1 MRKVSVLM
9 AFLITGYILGIWNFL
24 ILPKYYL
31 NFGLKGFLLMF
42 VPITIA
48 FLLIYGEIEATKRT
62 RYLAYEYMVKV
73 SRAPAVIFSL
83 LLFLMIVSGVTLYYT
98 SKTIPAMTNSPANY
112 VIPVIIILTVI
123 AFALL
128 ALAKGRT
135 LEVISALSIVFIV
148 FTIVSVFVLRSQIY
162 NFVTSPTAVHYLSVH
177 ESAIFSFSKGLT
189 ARGTVLMLI
198 SGLVT
203 FGLGLGVYYVLGSFM
218 PEGVSIKKVLAA
230 VVVLQIILSFAAA
243 IITAYSIGA
252 AYQSY
257 ENAQQRYVELHK
269 ELGQLYAKMP
279 VIPNTTQMLK
289 LTSEING
296 VKRAINQTRITEDNF
311 KKVEKYASSSRQG
324 PMNSIE
330 TFYLIP
336 QILRGG
342 HVKNAGVV
350 IFLLMISLLLAG
362 FTSFIVM
369 MEVGS
374 QISSEVI
381 GLKRTKSLTMIGAV
395 AVIIALA
402 MNVFSIRMMLV
413 AVPFAVGGIFAA
425 LEAYPVLVGASPV
438 NRKMIAVAFSA
449 SIALG
454 IAGLYI
460 ISTAHKLSAKMGVI
474 IGLVLLVP
482 LLLNRV
488 LLKPMRM
495 RK

>member
-1 MRKVSVLM
+1 MKKVSVLM

-42 VPITIA
+42 VPIAIA
-48 FLLIYGEIEATKRT
+48 FLLIYGEIEATRRT

-98 SKTIPAMTNSPANY
+98 SKTIPAMANVSTSY
-112 VIPVIIILTVI
+112 IAPVIIILAVV

-128 ALAKGRT
+128 ALAKGRA
-135 LEVISALSIVFIV
+135 LEVISALSVLFII
-148 FTIVSVFVLRSQIY
+148 FTIVAVFVMRSQVHS
-162 NFVTSPTAVHYLSVH
+162 FVTSPMAMHYLH
-177 ESAIFSFSKGLT
+177 ARESSIFSFSNALT
-189 ARGTVLMLI
+189 ARGTALLLI
-198 SGLVT
+198 SGLVS

-218 PEGVSIKKVLAA
+218 PEDVNIKKVLAA
-230 VVVLQIILSFAAA
+230 VVILQIVLSLAAA
-243 IITAYSIGA
+243 MITAYSIGA

-257 ENAQQRYVELHK
+257 ENAQQRYGALHNELI
-269 ELGQLYAKMP
+269 QLYSKLSGKL
-279 VIPNTTQMLK
+279 NRTQVLAV
-289 LTSEING
+289 SREITQ
-296 VKRAINQTRITEDNF
+296 VEMAINQTNLTKRNF
-311 KKVEKYASSSRQG
+311 ERVNMYATTSYQG

-330 TFYLIP
+330 TFYMIP

-342 HVKNAGVV
+342 HVKNAGIV
-350 IFLLMISLLLAG
+350 IFLLMVSLLLAG

-381 GLKRTKSLTMIGAV
+381 GLRRNKSLAMIGIVAAV
-395 AVIIALA
+395 IALA
-402 MNVFSIRMMLV
+402 MTVFSIRLMLV

-425 LEAYPVLVGASPV
+425 IEAYPVLVGASPV
-438 NRKMIAVAFSA
+438 NRKMIAVAFAA

-460 ISTAHKLSAKMGVI
+460 VSTAHRLSAKMGVV

-482 LLLNRV
+482 LLLNSV
-488 LLKPMRM
+488 LLQPMRM
-495 RK
+495 RR

>member
-1 MRKVSVLM
+1 
-9 AFLITGYILGIWNFL
+9 
-24 ILPKYYL
+24 
-31 NFGLKGFLLMF
+31 
-42 VPITIA
+42 
-48 FLLIYGEIEATKRT
+48 
-62 RYLAYEYMVKV
+62 
-73 SRAPAVIFSL
+73 
-83 LLFLMIVSGVTLYYT
+83 
-98 SKTIPAMTNSPANY
+98 
-112 VIPVIIILTVI
+112 
-123 AFALL
+123 
-128 ALAKGRT
+128 
-135 LEVISALSIVFIV
+135 
-148 FTIVSVFVLRSQIY
+148 
-162 NFVTSPTAVHYLSVH
+162 
-177 ESAIFSFSKGLT
+177 
-189 ARGTVLMLI
+189 
-198 SGLVT
+198 
-203 FGLGLGVYYVLGSFM
+203 M